1 MTIYLVAALE
11 ELQGSNL
18 LAPVAIVLDCGR
30 VLDHPRAMSFTVR
43 IETARGCHRIM
54 LILSPAEICNNVFW
68 KLLDTSR

>member
-43 IETARGCHRIM
+43 IETARGWSM
-54 LILSPAEICNNVFW
+54 GFTYGIL
-68 KLLDTSR
+68 L